1 MGVLRNMMV
10 RRSVNEYLCISL
22 ILVVLLCGFFWK
34 VVFLGHVFTA
44 ADMLFVLDPWRPYA
58 PEGFVKPA
66 NDLHCDEV
74 LAFYPWRMFTVE
86 MMHKGQIPL
95 WNPYVM
101 HGAPHF
107 ANYQTTVLD
116 PLSAI
121 FYFVPIKPALGLT
134 AIVKLFLC
142 GVFAYAFA
150 KTLGLGRGAATFCA
164 VTYAFCGYNV
174 GWLKWPLTSAMVW
187 LPLILLCIEKLLGAR
202 RLGWMLLLGVVVG
215 MLFLS
220 GHPESIFT
228 ILIGV
233 STYTLSRAVQCAW
246 RSRAV
251 RRGFNL
257 ALCVGVA
264 ILVGGGIAAVQLVPF
279 AEFAVNSW
287 TVVERAEIEVALT
300 HCVFPMLAQF
310 FVPNFYGNSEH
321 DNYWGF
327 RNSNIDAS
335 IYLGVSTL
343 ILAAVAIVLLRK
355 ASGDIRRPAIA
366 LLIGALACMG
376 FAFRIFP
383 FSLSEKLPVFNQLR
397 YEYFVAFYCISAPVL
412 GAVGLQ
418 LFMQAEQKER
428 RNGLLAG
435 LLLLILAFCICLV
448 FARVFRGMI
457 QIQHLERYLLV
468 QMVKFVSWGVATV
481 VLLTLFYKRR
491 LSASV
496 LTAGLVCVTV
506 ADLFSFLINY
516 NPTLESKY
524 VFPDTKLFQQLR
536 DDKSLYRVWCHVSPV
551 PNSALM
557 VYGIGDEWG
566 YDGIYYYR
574 SVAFPLGLKKLY
586 WQKFAGLLNIK
597 YYLQGPI
604 PGGEID
610 YTDTSMFR
618 FVDTLDNVS
627 LFEYVNMLPRALV
640 VHRATVAKSED
651 ELFDVLRS
659 DAFDPA
665 SAVALEKEVPAELM
679 AALEQAPVTDG
690 STATIREYEP
700 NSVTIDADMENA
712 GFLILADT
720 YYPGWKVF
728 VDGEEKELYAAD
740 FIARSVFV
748 PEGEHV
754 VRFVYAP
761 LSFKVGAGLS
771 VLTLAFL
778 GVAALV
784 DRSRRKRVSGIG
796 QTMRCEPSLSRR
808 QDL

>member
-1 MGVLRNMMV
+1 MAFLRNMV
-10 RRSVNEYLCISL
+10 RRISGSEYLCISL

-44 ADMLFVLDPWRPYA
+44 ADMLFVLEPWKSYA
-58 PEGFVKPA
+58 PDGFVRPA
-66 NDLHCDEV
+66 NVLHCDEV

-86 MMHKGQIPL
+86 MMHRGEIPL

-107 ANYQTTVLD
+107 ANYQTTVFD

-121 FYFVPIKPALGLT
+121 FYFVPINPALGLT

-142 GVFAYAFA
+142 GLFAYAYA
-150 KTLGLGRGAATFCA
+150 KTLGLGRAAATFCA

-187 LPLILLCIEKLLGAR
+187 LPLILLCIEKLLTAR
-202 RLGWMLLLGVVVG
+202 RLGWMLLLGFLVG

-233 STYTLSRAVQCAW
+233 STYTLSRAVQCSLQ
-246 RSRAV
+246 SRAV
-251 RRGFNL
+251 RPGFNF
-257 ALCVGVA
+257 ALCVGIA
-264 ILVGGGIAAVQLVPF
+264 ILVGAGVAAVQLVPF

-287 TVVERAEIEVALT
+287 TVVERAEIETALT
-300 HCVFPMLAQF
+300 HCVFPMVAQF
-310 FVPNFYGNSEH
+310 FVPNFYGNYEH

-335 IYLGVSTL
+335 IYVGIPALL
-343 ILAAVAIVLLRK
+343 LAAAAIVLLRR
-355 ASGDIRRPAIA
+355 ASDEMKRPPIA
-366 LLIGALACMG
+366 LLIGALVCMG
-376 FAFRIFP
+376 FGFRIFP
-383 FSLSEKLPVFNQLR
+383 FSLSEKLPLFNQLR
-397 YEYFVAFYCISAPVL
+397 YEYFVAFYCIAAPVL

-435 LLLLILAFCICLV
+435 LLLFVLAFCMCLV
-448 FARVFRGMI
+448 FVKVFRGMI
-457 QIQHLERYLLV
+457 EIQHLERYVLV

-481 VLLTLFYKRR
+481 ALLTLFHKSR
-491 LSASV
+491 LSAWV

-516 NPTLESKY
+516 NPTLESKH
-524 VFPDTKLFQQLR
+524 VFPDTKLFERLR
-536 DDKSLYRVWCHVSPV
+536 DDKSLYRVWCHVSPIQ
-551 PNSALM
+551 NSTLM
-557 VYGIGDEWG
+557 VYGIADEWG

-604 PGGEID
+604 AGGEID

-618 FVDTLDNVS
+618 LVDTLDNVS
-627 LFEYVNMLPRALV
+627 LFEYVNMLPRSLV
-640 VHRATVAKSED
+640 VHRATVAKTED
-651 ELFDVLRS
+651 ELFEVLKS
-659 DAFDPA
+659 ETFDPA
-665 SAVALEKEVPAELM
+665 TAVVLEKEVPEEVM
-679 AALEQAPVTDG
+679 ALLEKAPVTDG

-700 NSVTIDADMENA
+700 HSVTIDANLEHA
-712 GFLILADT
+712 GFVILPDT

-728 VDGEEKELYAAD
+728 VDDEEKELYAAD
-740 FIARSVFV
+740 FIARGVFV
-748 PEGEHV
+748 PEGDHV

-761 LSFKVGAGLS
+761 VSFKVGTGLS
-771 VLTLAFL
+771 LLTVAFVVV
-778 GVAALV
+778 GAFA
-784 DRSRRKRVSGIG
+784 DRSRWKRSPVVG
-796 QTMRCEPSLSRR
+796 
-808 QDL
+808 